1 MEQGLLFVAAAL
13 MLGLGAI
20 GAAIGV
26 GVLGGKY
33 LEGVARQPELQP
45 MLFTQLLI
53 VLGLV
58 DAIPMIGV
66 GFGLYVIFVVAG

>member
-1 MEQGLLFVAAAL
+1 MEQGLLFVAAGL

-33 LEGVARQPELQP
+33 LGRCSPARTSADVAYTTFYR
-45 MLFTQLLI
+45 FR
-53 VLGLV
+53 LG

-66 GFGLYVIFVVAG
+66 GFGLYTIFVVAG